1 MASKNPKN
9 SGTIR
14 IWSNDATD
22 MLIDLWSEETI
33 QFALENIKT
42 SKEMR
47 EVYSTLQ
54 VNNTFYLIHF
64 DHNMM
69 HLLKDCEVTGLLID
83 ARDKFESQI
92 FLVLF
97 FHCILAYIYKLG
109 TFVYI
114 WCCNLLLNLLISCL
128 FTVRFTKL
136 LTNGL
141 RSSFEIPEVRYELQ
155 ALQVTQA

>member
-1 MASKNPKN
+1 MVSKNPKN

-97 FHCILAYIYKLG
+97 FHCILAYIYKFG
-109 TFVYI
+109 TFVY
-114 WCCNLLLNLLISCL
+114 
-128 FTVRFTKL
+128 K
-136 LTNGL
+136 
-141 RSSFEIPEVRYELQ
+141 
-155 ALQVTQA
+155 